1 MLGRLSNM
9 RHARRPASSLLPRIT
24 KRQNYQGAPQ
34 RPILHQRMEAA
45 ARAGDMEAVRELL
58 REHDLARG
66 SSFGGSSHGA
76 DDEPGSASRSSPILY
91 SIMAYFGLS
100 AMASAYDYRVVS
112 AEASAVAPDHGGSCM
127 VKLHLK
133 SWSFVGQLESTDTSG
148 GKVKP
153 PVRVAVLPHLSLTD
167 VLYGARS
174 RWCLVCTKRPG
185 QTQWA
190 TMPDDNHGSGN
201 MDGGGFSS
209 TSASST
215 WEWSSS
221 TGFSRGSS
229 RAGGRD
235 NRKSKGRDD
244 DADAGSI

>member
-1 MLGRLSNM
+1 
-9 RHARRPASSLLPRIT
+9 
-24 KRQNYQGAPQ
+24 
-34 RPILHQRMEAA
+34 
-45 ARAGDMEAVRELL
+45 
-58 REHDLARG
+58 
-66 SSFGGSSHGA
+66 
-76 DDEPGSASRSSPILY
+76 
-91 SIMAYFGLS
+91 
-100 AMASAYDYRVVS
+100 MASTHDYRVVS

-133 SWSFVGQLESTDTSG
+133 SWASLASSKAPTRAEE
-148 GKVKP
+148 KVKP

-221 TGFSRGSS
+221 TGLAAVVRELEVVII
-229 RAGGRD
+229 GRV
-235 NRKSKGRDD
+235 RVEMTTRTQAASKIEALFRYIL
-244 DADAGSI
+244 SQFE